1 MQALKSFLNRMSQ
14 KPEPGIIRIQ
24 PSDNGFVAFWADGRS
39 EAVEWLEVELV
50 FAYKVDCYTYD
61 MIWLA
66 FERHGDGEA
75 LHVREEAEGFQNL
88 MSALGTAFPEIS
100 PEWYFDVMQP
110 PFAENLTVLFKR
122 KAEA

>member
-14 KPEPGIIRIQ
+14 KPEPEIMRVQ
-24 PSDNGFVAFWADGRS
+24 PSDNGFVAFGADGRA

-66 FERHGDGEA
+66 FERRGDGDA

-88 MSALGTAFPEIS
+88 MSALGKAFPEIN
-100 PEWYFDVMQP
+100 PE
-110 PFAENLTVLFKR
+110 
-122 KAEA
+122 